1 MGKVKLAQHN
11 TTHEICAVKIIPRAA
26 KLYQRAHANDP
37 PPQTTQEAAQRHKEF
52 EKKWPETNVP
62 SVKVRWVDCCT
73 THLFV
78 DCMKWYL

>member
-11 TTHEICAVKIIPRAA
+11 ATHEICAVKIIPRAA

-52 EKKWPETNVP
+52 EKKLRETEELY
-62 SVKVRWVDCCT
+62 VKGHWGDYCII
-73 THLFV
+73 LSFV
-78 DCMKWYL
+78 VCMRWYL